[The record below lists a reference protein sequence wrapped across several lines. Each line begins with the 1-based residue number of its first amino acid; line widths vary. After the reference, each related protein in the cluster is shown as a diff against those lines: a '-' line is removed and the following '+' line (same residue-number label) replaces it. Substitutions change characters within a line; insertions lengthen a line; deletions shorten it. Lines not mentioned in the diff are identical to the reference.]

1 MKNNGKILLAFGA
14 LAAWALIR
22 KHKTAAVGKVERVKR
37 RIYKEV
43 SLAQEAGVD
52 FSKKYAD
59 LATFEREALERV
71 GKDVGWKQSK
81 RAIESGK
88 PYVESYYGSL
98 RRAWNAVSGVMGIG
112 RAYDVKDA
120 DGNVCLTWIDAEDHV
135 QNEPDA
141 HVLLALPPHVEQ
153 KATKAKKQSK
163 EEETKERF
171 NWAFDFIKAY
181 INDPKSNWSIV
192 HTLTTKVGYGN
203 EDDRPMFADEV
214 IWAWAH
220 KKFKLRKDNS
230 GSFVA
235 ELDGKEYDF
244 RDFLSTT
251 PPECFRLLEDAWKE
265 HVNNASWEEH
275 AEELDDIRRD
285 LLDRAK
291 LMQVE
296 LPYAVDEQ
304 DKDKVHNGIAKGEIY
319 NGVAN
324 GDTRYEFLPYINY
337 IVFVHDSY
345 EKGGDTFYPIRS
357 FDTKLEAE
365 AFKKSKYGNRTHVKV
380 IPVWDVPI
388 EKITGIF

>member
-1 MKNNGKILLAFGA
+1 M
-14 LAAWALIR
+14 
-22 KHKTAAVGKVERVKR
+22 
-37 RIYKEV
+37 
-43 SLAQEAGVD
+43 
-52 FSKKYAD
+52 
-59 LATFEREALERV
+59 
-71 GKDVGWKQSK
+71 
-81 RAIESGK
+81 
-88 PYVESYYGSL
+88 
-98 RRAWNAVSGVMGIG
+98 
-112 RAYDVKDA
+112 
-120 DGNVCLTWIDAEDHV
+120 
-135 QNEPDA
+135 
-141 HVLLALPPHVEQ
+141 
-153 KATKAKKQSK
+153 
-163 EEETKERF
+163 
-171 NWAFDFIKAY
+171 
-181 INDPKSNWSIV
+181 

-244 RDFLSTT
+244 RDLLSTT